1 MKNLTLLLL
10 ATVFALQSCEKKT
23 SKQNKEQVSNNETWE
38 INEKDYSLTIELLDS
53 VQYYA
58 EKANANYKPEP
69 LKKITD
75 FTSAQKML
83 KGVVEFWDG
92 DEEGES
98 HGLRRIL
105 FRNGN
110 TFNNKY
116 NEEFFVA
123 YYPTEDILLLE
134 GGHSL
139 DVSFTLKNGK
149 ETEET
154 GNPDHIVTS
163 PNKKFRLNGF
173 FDGQE
178 CIYYS
183 IQKNIN
189 GTFQNVIPLNNV
201 FIRNERINLCQLKEA
216 FWSNDNT
223 LFLTEMLYDN
233 GDVAVTSKYYKV
245 SIIKA
250 DKPITEKRTPFQ
262 SKNPEDFI
270 PEGYV
275 LYKEEGQE
283 KIKGDLNKDGLED
296 LVLIIK
302 KTGKEGYGENQFGK
316 VVDKNRRGIIV
327 LFNKGNHYQ
336 LALKNYDCFTSE
348 NEDGGVYYAPE
359 LNIEIK
365 NGNLLINYLHGR
377 YGYWSYTFRHQ
388 NNDFELIGYD
398 ASHNRGPMVESD
410 ISINFLTKKL
420 IKNENINENAQ
431 NESEVVFK
439 QTKQNIKLKELTRL
453 SEIIDFDQ
461 RKISELYIVE

>member
-10 ATVFALQSCEKKT
+10 ATVFTLQSCEKQT

-38 INEKDYSLTIELLDS
+38 IKQDNFAYTVEILDS
-53 VQYYA
+53 LQFYA
-58 EKANANYKPEP
+58 EQKNVKHKSEP

-98 HGLRRIL
+98 QGLRRIL
-105 FRNGN
+105 FRNRN
-110 TFNNKY
+110 TFSNKY

-139 DVSFTLKNGK
+139 DVSFTLKNAK
-149 ETEET
+149 QTEET
-154 GNPDHIVTS
+154 GNPEYIVTS
-163 PNKKFRLNGF
+163 PNNQYLLNGF
-173 FDGQE
+173 YEGQD
-178 CIYYS
+178 CVSYF
-183 IQKNIN
+183 IQKNLN
-189 GTFQNVIPLNNV
+189 GQFENAIPLSETFSKNNRKS
-201 FIRNERINLCQLKEA
+201 ICQIKEA
-216 FWSNDNT
+216 FWTDDHT
-223 LFLTEMLYDN
+223 LFLKEVFVFDSNNEL
-233 GDVAVTSKYYKV
+233 KPIYYKV
-245 SIIKA
+245 SITDA
-250 DKPITEKRTPFQ
+250 KPKPSQSAVFQ
-262 SKNPEDFI
+262 SKNISDFVPED
-270 PEGYV
+270 YV
-275 LYKEEGQE
+275 IYKENGLEE
-283 KIKGDLNKDGLED
+283 IKGDLNKDGLED

-377 YGYWSYTFRHQ
+377 YGYWSYTFRHR

-410 ISINFLTKKL
+410 ISINFVTKKI

-431 NESEVVFK
+431 DESEVVFK
-439 QTKQNIKLKELTRL
+439 QTKQNIRLKELTRL

-461 RKISELYIVE
+461 LKISELYIVE